1 MNDPTTPIANMFA
14 EVDNPVDNP
23 PDVDPQALAT
33 APPIEPIIEVK
44 EGPTPPPS
52 ATDTPY
58 FIEPKA
64 DLIVGATG
72 SGKTINIGR
81 VADYV
86 LLKYGKLTRMCST
99 DPSGAGPLVG
109 KVKAG
114 RIEFWAVHAWPKKI
128 EAMYKSTKGYWPLRA
143 DDPESPLVPPD
154 AGTWEVYGFGA
165 FEGLTSYGDTIL
177 DDLRANKASLSQ
189 DPSYSWRQGDF
200 ETSGANQSYFGMM
213 QDTLKLW
220 VVNTH
225 LLGYE
230 KVDWTALES
239 RGKDRDGNVV
249 YGPLI
254 GGKQAIGKAGQWFVN
269 FVHMDIIP
277 GLQTVDATTKQTII
291 QNQHVLF
298 LKTHIDPLT
307 LIPFPAKVR
316 APIEYV
322 KEVPDYIPDGNMAKM
337 YELLDGM
344 YERQMVEGIKEMDSI
359 KGLKERL
366 LERAAKAKIAEA
378 AAAEKRAK
386 AAGMLKPMVSV
397 AAPRVTS
404 VLPSPVSPVSPVSPA
419 TVPMAPVSPG
429 PVTTPRPAG
438 LPTIQNVRAPKK

>member
-1 MNDPTTPIANMFA
+1 MNDTTTSNMFDA
-14 EVDNPVDNP
+14 VDNP
-23 PDVDPQALAT
+23 PVNPVDPV
-33 APPIEPIIEVK
+33 PVPDVKVEVK
-44 EGPTPPPS
+44 EPVSGPTPPPS
-52 ATDTPY
+52 PEDVPY

-99 DPSGAGPLVG
+99 DPSGVGPLVG
-109 KVKAG
+109 EVKAG
-114 RIEFWAVHAWPKKI
+114 KVEFWAVHAWPNKI

-165 FEGLTSYGDTIL
+165 YEGLTSYGDTIL
-177 DDLRANKASLSQ
+177 DHLRDKKASLSQ
-189 DPSYSWRQGDF
+189 DVSYSWREGEF
-200 ETSGANQSYFGMM
+200 ETSGGNQSYYGMM

-225 LLGYE
+225 LLKYQ
-230 KVDWTALES
+230 KILWTALES
-239 RGKDRDGNVV
+239 KGKDKDGNVV

-254 GGKQAIGKAGQWFVN
+254 GGKQATGRAGQWFVN

-277 GLQTVDATTKQTII
+277 GASRQDPVTKQTIVDT
-291 QNQHVLF
+291 QHVLF
-298 LKTHIDPLT
+298 LKTHIDPLN
-307 LIPFPAKVR
+307 LVPFPSKIR
-316 APIEYV
+316 APIKYA
-322 KEVPDYIPDGNMAKM
+322 KDVPDYIPDGNIATM
-337 YELLDGM
+337 YELLDEM
-344 YERQMVEGIKEMDSI
+344 YAKQMAEGIKELDSI

-366 LERAAKAKIAEA
+366 LERAGKAKLAEA

-386 AAGMLKPMVSV
+386 ASGLLKSMVSV
-397 AAPRVTS
+397 PGPV
-404 VLPSPVSPVSPVSPA
+404 PSPVAKPVGPLPIAPTSPVPVGPR
-419 TVPMAPVSPG
+419 VPV
-429 PVTTPRPAG
+429 G
-438 LPTIQNVRAPKK
+438 LPTIQNVRVPKK